1 LGELTALHQNLYLY
15 LRGLLLRGVREK
27 GRGEEGEGK
36 GRRESRERKGANQAP
51 IFCPRTAPDSSACQ

>member
-27 GRGEEGEGK
+27 GRGEEGK
-36 GRRESRERKGANQAP
+36 RRK
-51 IFCPRTAPDSSACQ
+51 